1 MVLKLVLSVVSA
13 SCFAAFRGVLPA
25 PALPSVNIGGAQATA
40 AGLRGG
46 VAGLP
51 AMLTPLPTVGLPGAA
66 VLPAPAA
73 VVASPAGFGGI
84 PAVLAAPAQA
94 AAAAAPAGALPAA
107 AVAAP
112 AEALAAAAESL
123 PGAARAAAPALA
135 GKARWTGLFDGTQR
149 AAANGVLDARAT
161 PLVDSW
167 EQTHRLY
174 NDVRTLHDEL
184 AAIHAADRA
193 GAKGLE
199 GRKRAFRAGLAAVDE
214 RVNGP
219 LEREFPKASARLKDA
234 RASRD
239 AARTELYAA
248 MRSQSGRAAI
258 SQASRE
264 VRRTEAGAAAAGL
277 RVARLL
283 LEGEARV
290 HSKEGRR
297 NAAIKTLSSAA
308 DAALALHTEVAAGGA
323 RTLRASGPIELP
335 VRRWQNAPQAA
346 GGEAAKVSVPGVVTY
361 PDLGTA
367 VRAQEHQVRSMESEA
382 EMLERRASEVSFWV
396 ELLQG
401 AEGAQPLAPAEDAAF
416 ASFVEDSVAWAGR
429 GAVPAKREA
438 ARLISE
444 AAAAAAE
451 GSFGA
456 AAERLDAARNA
467 LDSRA
472 SEVERIRR
480 AVERRAER
488 LSEAPRVQGASA
500 RHETLMEAA
509 ARWRRFLRRPLDA
522 KRAADLAGEAR
533 NHREAYL
540 SQDEPGLPGYRRAAK
555 DLERLEAALTSLSAA
570 DARAAV
576 DRFEE
581 DLIHRR
587 SLRISI
593 VLHQDKAGGTTR
605 KADRFALPGTTLKT
619 LLKRV
624 GGIPEKPEVRVNGGE
639 WTPYARLNLRG
650 KLADETLVE
659 VLLPAVPAR

>member
-1 MVLKLVLSVVSA
+1 MVLKLVFSVVSA

-25 PALPSVNIGGAQATA
+25 PALPTVNIGGAQATA

-46 VAGLP
+46 TGVLP
-51 AMLTPLPTVGLPGAA
+51 AALAPLPTASLPSAT

-73 VVASPAGFGGI
+73 LLARPAGFGGNR
-84 PAVLAAPAQA
+84 AVLAAPAA
-94 AAAAAPAGALPAA
+94 AA

-112 AEALAAAAESL
+112 AEAL
-123 PGAARAAAPALA
+123 PDAARAAAPALA
-135 GKARWTGLFDGTQR
+135 GKAPWAGLFDGTR
-149 AAANGVLDARAT
+149 GAAANGVLDARAT
-161 PLVDSW
+161 PLIDSW

-184 AAIHAADRA
+184 SAVHAADRA
-193 GAKGLE
+193 GTKGLE
-199 GRKRAFRAGLAAVDE
+199 GRKRALRAGLAAVDE

-219 LEREFPKASARLKDA
+219 LEREFAKASARLKEA

-239 AARTELYAA
+239 AARADLTAA
-248 MRSQSGRAAI
+248 MRSQAGRAAI
-258 SQASRE
+258 SEASRE
-264 VRRTEAGAAAAGL
+264 VRRNEAGAAAAGL

-297 NAAIKTLSSAA
+297 NAAIKTLASAA
-308 DAALALHTEVAAGGA
+308 DAALALHTEVAYGGA
-323 RTLRASGPIELP
+323 RTLRASGPIEVP
-335 VRRWQNAPQAA
+335 VRRWQNAPAAA
-346 GGEAAKVSVPGVVTY
+346 GGGTVKVSVPAVAVY
-361 PDLGTA
+361 PDLSAA

-438 ARLISE
+438 ARLIAE
-444 AAAAAAE
+444 AASAAAE

-480 AVERRAER
+480 AVERRAAR
-488 LSEAPRVQGASA
+488 LPDAPRVQGASA

-570 DARAAV
+570 DARAV
-576 DRFEE
+576 VERFEE